1 MSRQN
6 INTTIHRQWI
16 HNFMQ
21 VQTFSYARN
30 MQQNF
35 QPIIQSNIPKN
46 NITSQITGVPPQL
59 AIDL

>member
-1 MSRQN
+1 
-6 INTTIHRQWI
+6 
-16 HNFMQ
+16 MQ

-59 AIDL
+59 AINL